1 MSTRKYTRK
10 SKAPRKKYTYQ
21 RKYGAAKPVSRPAYR
36 TYQRPPP
43 PPSEKPPGIISAGGK
58 AIGDTIHPIAGFLG
72 GKLGHLIEKVTGFG
86 DYTVSNNS
94 ILKGGMPVPQ
104 IVNSL
109 DRGSV
114 IVRHREYLGD
124 ILASSDFSL
133 QSFLINPG
141 LSGTFPWLSS
151 MANSFEQY
159 SLRGMLFEFNST
171 SSDAVLSSST
181 STALGSVIMQ
191 TDYDVADPLPTTKRD
206 MLNCEFSSS
215 SKPSCSFIHP
225 IECKKSITAQNIL
238 YTRAGLSIP
247 SGFDQRL
254 YDFARFNIAV
264 EGCQANT
271 GALGELWVTYEMEL
285 YKQQF
290 NYVGQADHFRFNTI
304 TNVNPLGQSV
314 DDTAAL
320 GGTLGGTIADD
331 RFNYVFP
338 ESLGSGKYM
347 VMYCVAATGS
357 VTMTTGVSINLAVNC
372 SLLNYW
378 GGSNSEIRAPQNGA
392 VGVTHY
398 IYCAVVQISKQ
409 GAILSFNITGTLPTG
424 TQYGDLTVIRLPDSF
439 VSY

>member
-10 SKAPRKKYTYQ
+10 TKAPKKKYTYQ
-21 RKYGAAKPVSRPAYR
+21 RNYGSAKTVSRPAHR
-36 TYQRPPP
+36 TYHRPPP
-43 PPSEKPPGIISAGGK
+43 PPAEKPPGIISAGGK
-58 AIGDTIHPIAGFLG
+58 ALGDTIHPIAGFLG

-141 LSGTFPWLSS
+141 LAGTFPWLSS

-191 TDYDVADPLPTTKRD
+191 TDYDVADPLPTNKRD

-215 SKPSCSFIHP
+215 SKPSNSFIHP
-225 IECKKSITAQNIL
+225 IECKKSISAQNIL

-247 SGFDQRL
+247 AGFDQRL

-264 EGCQANT
+264 EGCQASV
-271 GALGELWVTYEMEL
+271 GSLGELWVTYEMEL

-290 NYVGQADHFRFNTI
+290 NFVGQVDHFQFDTVTAAR
-304 TNVNPLGQSV
+304 PLGTVVQLN
-314 DDTAAL
+314 TAN
-320 GGTLGGTIADD
+320 GSTLGGDIADD
-331 RFNYVFP
+331 GFNYQFP
-338 ESLGSGKYM
+338 PQLGSGKYM
-347 VMYCVAATGS
+347 VTYSVYGTVA
-357 VTMTTGVSINLAVNC
+357 GVITQPGITPVNASFINLINGPTSAL
-372 SLLNYW
+372 S
-378 GGSNSEIRAPQNGA
+378 APQNG
-392 VGVTHY
+392 VTATNLIVY
-398 IYCAVVQISKQ
+398 ATVQITKQ
-409 GAILSFNITGTLPTG
+409 NAVLSFGLAGVFPTG
-424 TQYGDLTVIRLPDSF
+424 TQRGDLWITRLPDSLI
-439 VSY
+439 